1 MKPIGT
7 QRLVIRNWQEEDRP
21 LFHVINADEE
31 VMRFFPMRRTRAE
44 SDALMDRIRDDNERK
59 GYGFAAL
66 EMKHDGA
73 CIGFAGLQDIRDIVP
88 ARPGGA
94 VEIGWRLAPSWW
106 GNGYASEAAQALLR
120 FGFADLGLDEIIAF
134 AVWNNDRSTAVMRRL
149 GMEQVEGGDFDHPRV
164 PDSHPHLR
172 RHVLY
177 RLTRADWLARGNSS

>member
-7 QRLVIRNWQEEDRP
+7 ERLVIRNWREEDRP
-21 LFHVINADEE
+21 LFHAINADEE

-44 SDALMDRIRDDNERK
+44 ADALMDRVRDENERK

-66 EMKHDGA
+66 ELKPDGG
-73 CIGFAGLQDIRDIVP
+73 CIGFAGLQDIGDIVP
-88 ARPGGA
+88 ARPEGA
-94 VEIGWRLAPSWW
+94 TEIGWRLVPSRW
-106 GNGYASEAAQALLR
+106 GNGYASEAARALLR
-120 FGFADLGLDEIIAF
+120 FGFADLGLDEVIAI

-149 GMEQVEGGDFDHPRV
+149 GMERVEGGDFDHPRV

-177 RLTRADWLARGNSS
+177 RVTRAGWLARGDRS